1 MNTRVF
7 ASLIFCFMAT
17 AATAGTWTQIE
28 ANADETVFVDASSIK
43 VVGDDV
49 EVRVLRT
56 YVNTQLNLLD
66 GEWYAFRSQVAT
78 YAIACKQG
86 KLGYIDWVLHHGA
99 QGKGRVLHKGK
110 VVGVLEGDTPAS
122 QGEKVLVANVCNSDV
137 ALGMREN
144 QVMAQSAQ

>member
-1 MNTRVF
+1 MNARILVTMF
-7 ASLIFCFMAT
+7 FYLMST
-17 AATAGTWTQIE
+17 AAAAGTWTQIE
-28 ANADETVFVDASSIK
+28 ANADETVLIDANSIK
-43 VVGDDV
+43 VSGDDV

-56 YVNTQLNLLD
+56 YANTQLNLLD

-78 YAIACKQG
+78 YAIECKEG

-110 VVGVLEGDTPAS
+110 VAGVLAGDAPAS
-122 QGEKVLVANVCNSDV
+122 QSEKVLVANVCNSDL
-137 ALGMREN
+137 ALGMRDS